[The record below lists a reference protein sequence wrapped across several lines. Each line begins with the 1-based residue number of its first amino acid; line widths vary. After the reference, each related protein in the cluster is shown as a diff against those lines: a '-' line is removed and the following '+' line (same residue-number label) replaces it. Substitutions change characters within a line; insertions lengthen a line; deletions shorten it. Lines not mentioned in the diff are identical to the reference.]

1 MPDIVL
7 ASSSIYRAKL
17 LKQLHLE
24 FESVASNIDE
34 SRLPNETPAALALRL
49 SEAKAR
55 AVNDQ
60 FQHHLIIGSD
70 QVACCG
76 EAILGKPGNRASAIE
91 QLSQQSG
98 QVVHFYT
105 GISVLDSK
113 SGKCLNDVDICS
125 VHFRPLDRQQIL
137 RYLDVEQPYD
147 CAGSFKSEA
156 YGIVLFDK
164 IVGED
169 PNALIGLPLIK
180 LIALLAQFGI
190 VLP

>member
-17 LKQLHLE
+17 LKQLHLP
-24 FESVASNIDE
+24 FACTASNIDE
-34 SRLPNETPAALALRL
+34 SPLKNETPVALAQRL

-55 AVNDQ
+55 AVADQ
-60 FQHHLIIGSD
+60 FPHHLIIGSD

-76 EAILGKPGNRASAIE
+76 NHILGKPGNRETAIQ

-98 QVVHFYT
+98 QIVQFYT
-105 GISVLDSK
+105 GISVLDSAT
-113 SGKCLNDVDICS
+113 GKCLSDVDVCN
-125 VHFRPLDRQQIL
+125 VHFRPLDLQQIL
-137 RYLDVEQPYD
+137 RYLDIEQPYD

-164 IVGED
+164 IVGDD

-180 LIALLAQFGI
+180 LITLLTQFGI